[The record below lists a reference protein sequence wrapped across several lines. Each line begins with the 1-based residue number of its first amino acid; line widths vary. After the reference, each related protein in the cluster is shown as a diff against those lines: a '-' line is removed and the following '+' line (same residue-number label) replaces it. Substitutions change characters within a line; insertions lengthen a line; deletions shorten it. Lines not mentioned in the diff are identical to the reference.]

1 MKTGHFGIDIAA
13 RKAQIYDDG
22 TNAITTTTVPQVGRA
37 IARLLSL
44 PVHTSSPSSPS
55 LPSLS
60 DYRNKFVYINSFS
73 VSQNDML
80 AAVQRATNTKP
91 ADWTVTHLTTDQ
103 VIQDGRDRIAN
114 GDWTGMISVLYGCT
128 FKRGLGDQFHGREVA
143 NQKLGLEGE
152 DLDEVVRRV
161 VKEVEA
167 K

>member
-1 MKTGHFGIDIAA
+1 MKTGSFGIDIAA
-13 RKAQIYDDG
+13 RKALIYDDG

-44 PVHTSSPSSPS
+44 PVHTSSSSPSSPS
-55 LPSLS
+55 LS
-60 DYRNKFVYINSFS
+60 DYKNKFVYINSFS

-80 AAVQRATNTKP
+80 AAVQRATNTKL

-103 VIQDGRDRIAN
+103 LIQEGRDKLEK
-114 GDWTGMISVLYGCT
+114 GDGMGMFGLLYGST